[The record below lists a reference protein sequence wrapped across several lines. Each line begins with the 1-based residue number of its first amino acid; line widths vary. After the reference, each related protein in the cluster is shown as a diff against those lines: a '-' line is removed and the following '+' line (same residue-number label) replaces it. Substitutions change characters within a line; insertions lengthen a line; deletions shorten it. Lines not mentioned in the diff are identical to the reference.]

1 MNFSESNFEVLKINN
16 FFSKAISPKIFNYR
30 DKNLLFFAGEK
41 NDRFTKIYKID
52 LKNEEKKEP
61 DLCFELE
68 GYFQRVLSPDLI
80 FIDNKIF
87 MFFEGKRKNKTG
99 IFYAKSDDMSR
110 WDIVKEPLIFD
121 EKNQIDYGA
130 PKCIFHP
137 DSRKYYLYYYKKDK
151 SKKNIYL
158 SIIDK
163 HLKIFKTFEK
173 PIIFSESKLEEQ
185 AVYSPDIHINNSSW
199 QVFYAAWG
207 QKPLKGIIMSAVS
220 KNGIDWTDKKKIL
233 EPNIFADIKHCSEPC
248 LIKEKNSL
256 NLYYEGCDIFN
267 NWKIIKKTLAL
278 K

>member
-99 IFYAKSDDMSR
+99 IFYAKSDDMVDGYSKR
-110 WDIVKEPLIFD
+110 TSIFD

-130 PKCIFHP
+130 P
-137 DSRKYYLYYYKKDK
+137 
-151 SKKNIYL
+151 N
-158 SIIDK
+158 
-163 HLKIFKTFEK
+163 
-173 PIIFSESKLEEQ
+173 
-185 AVYSPDIHINNSSW
+185 
-199 QVFYAAWG
+199 
-207 QKPLKGIIMSAVS
+207 VS
-220 KNGIDWTDKKKIL
+220 FTQ
-233 EPNIFADIKHCSEPC
+233 
-248 LIKEKNSL
+248 
-256 NLYYEGCDIFN
+256 
-267 NWKIIKKTLAL
+267 T
-278 K
+278 